1 MNSYQ
6 QESFIFKRFI
16 WFFKKSNWL
25 EQIKAMR
32 SKLEDPTQ
40 ARRVRSSLIGCEN
53 KDLVKTG
60 FRSRSIFE
68 RTAKYWYTVF
78 FYCFDKL
85 RNLFSA
91 LKWQSKISYR
101 ESVSSHLSQSESN
114 QLKEMSKGSFL
125 NWVSL
130 FLNPRWPR
138 IVPKWLVL
146 LITFEPL
153 RI

>member
-1 MNSYQ
+1 
-6 QESFIFKRFI
+6 
-16 WFFKKSNWL
+16 
-25 EQIKAMR
+25 MR

-130 FLNPRWPR
+130 FLNCPGHPPKVLDKFQKHGQIPNFEDRAPR
-138 IVPKWLVL
+138 KS
-146 LITFEPL
+146 
-153 RI
+153 